1 MDMGITLGEYLGDT
15 YQAVSF
21 MIADMAIGIEAARA
35 LTHKARASAEISAEM
50 SAHGPISARASAH
63 ISAHILA
70 HISAISPCI
79 GGVRDRSGPSEH
91 DVGVDGQG
99 YGGRSRE

>member
-1 MDMGITLGEYLGDT
+1 
-15 YQAVSF
+15 

-63 ISAHILA
+63 ISAHI
-70 HISAISPCI
+70 SATPPCV
-79 GGVRDRSGPSEH
+79 GGVRDRPGPSEH
-91 DVGVDGQG
+91 NVGVDGEG
-99 YGGRSRE
+99 DGGRSRE

>member
-1 MDMGITLGEYLGDT
+1 
-15 YQAVSF
+15 

-35 LTHKARASAEISAEM
+35 LAHKARASAEISAEM
-50 SAHGPISARASAH
+50 SAPGPISALVSARASAH
-63 ISAHILA
+63 ISAM
-70 HISAISPCI
+70 SPCV

-99 YGGRSRE
+99 DGGRSRE